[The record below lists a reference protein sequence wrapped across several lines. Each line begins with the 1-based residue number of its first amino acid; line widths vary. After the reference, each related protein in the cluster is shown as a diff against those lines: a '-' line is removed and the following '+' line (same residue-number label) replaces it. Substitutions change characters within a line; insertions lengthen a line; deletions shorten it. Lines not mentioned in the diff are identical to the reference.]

1 MEENSKPKSKKV
13 LPIIMVLVVV
23 AAAAFG
29 ISKYIYSV
37 HHEDTDDAQIDAD
50 IDPLLTRVT
59 GYVNEIRFED
69 NQHVNKNDTMVKLDD
84 RDLAIKVLQAQAA
97 LENANANVAVAKANA
112 STAQANYATSQ
123 SNVEAAKVRVWKAT
137 QDFDRYQKLISDK
150 AVTEQQF
157 EAIKAEKLSA
167 ESQFESA
174 NKQQL
179 AANMQIRSAE
189 QQITVAQST
198 ITARQADL
206 DYAKLQL
213 SYGTITAPVSGT
225 TSRKNIL
232 LGQLVNA
239 GSPLVA
245 IVSDS
250 GVYVTAN
257 FKETQLTKIKEGLK
271 TEVVVDAFKDQSIEG
286 TVYNFSAATGAKFS
300 LLPPDNATG
309 NFVKVVQRVPVKI
322 KLKAD
327 KELMAKLRPGMSVR
341 VSVTL
346 D

>member
-13 LPIIMVLVVV
+13 LPLIITLVVI
-23 AAAAFG
+23 AALGFG
-29 ISKYIYSV
+29 ISKYIYSI

-50 IDPLLTRVT
+50 IDPVLTRVT

-69 NQHVNKNDTMVKLDD
+69 NQHVNKNDTLVKLDD
-84 RDLAIKVLQAQAA
+84 RDLAIKVQQSQAA
-97 LENANANVAVAKANA
+97 LENAIANVAVAKANA
-112 STAQANYATSQ
+112 STAQANYATAQ

-137 QDFDRYQKLISDK
+137 EDYERYQKLITDK
-150 AVTEQQF
+150 AVTQQQF

-167 ESQFESA
+167 ESQLEA
-174 NKQQL
+174 INKQQL
-179 AANMQIRSAE
+179 AADMQIRSAE
-189 QQITVAQST
+189 QLVTVAQST
-198 ITARQADL
+198 IASRQADL

-213 SYGTITAPVSGT
+213 TYASITAPASGI

-232 LGQLVNA
+232 PGQLVNA

-250 GVYVTAN
+250 GVFVTAN
-257 FKETQLTKIKEGLK
+257 FKETQLTKMKEGLK
-271 TEVVVDAFKDQSIEG
+271 TEVVVDAFKSQPIEG

-327 KELMAKLRPGMSVR
+327 KEIMAKLRPGMSVR
-341 VSVTL
+341 VSVSL